1 MRLFIAIDIPDWSK
15 QQLEQLQDPNLGV
28 RWTTP
33 DTMHLT
39 LRFIGN
45 VEEPGK
51 QQELVDQLSSI
62 QMPAFEM
69 TIKDLGYFPPR
80 KHPNI
85 IWAGIEDNSRLTE
98 LQQKI
103 EQACRTADFE
113 PDRRSYIPH
122 ITIGRVKSASKK
134 EVNSFINQHKRVR
147 IEEIPVSEF
156 ILFESKLDSDGARHF
171 PLERFGLIREST
183 EKEV

>member
-15 QQLEQLQDPNLGV
+15 QQLKELQDPNLGV
-28 RWTTP
+28 SWTTP

-51 QQELVDQLSSI
+51 QQELAGQLSSI
-62 QMPAFEM
+62 QMPVFEM

-80 KHPNI
+80 KHPKI
-85 IWAGIEDNSRLTE
+85 IWAGIENNSLLTE
-98 LQQKI
+98 LQQAI
-103 EQACRTADFE
+103 EHACRAADFE
-113 PDRRSYIPH
+113 PDKRSYIPH
-122 ITIGRVKSASKK
+122 ITIGRVKNASKK
-134 EVNSFINQHKRVR
+134 EVNTFFNQNKRVW
-147 IEEIPVSEF
+147 IEEIPVTEF
-156 ILFESKLDSDGARHF
+156 VLYESKLDSDGARHY
-171 PLERFGLIREST
+171 PLERFGLVPEST